1 MTTFTDLAIV
11 LAHPARETIINLL
24 EDGTITMGDLA
35 QQLGL
40 CPASTCHHVD
50 TLEPIGLVRR
60 CRRGRSVFVEATCIP
75 EIVLY
80 PIPVARPAVD
90 RAALASTAIR

>member
-1 MTTFTDLAIV
+1 MTTFTDLAIA

-40 CPASTCHHVD
+40 CPATVCHHVD
-50 TLEPIGLVRR
+50 VLERVGGLVRR
-60 CRRGRSVFVEATCIP
+60 CRRGREVYVQATCIP
-75 EIVLY
+75 EIVLH
-80 PIPVARPAVD
+80 PVPAEPLPETARP
-90 RAALASTAIR
+90 